1 MSAGRARKPA
11 EPAAQTGRG
20 GGLKG
25 GGLKGGGA
33 QLAYET
39 LRDEIINLALPPGQH
54 IDEQAL
60 VRRLGL
66 SRTPIRAALV
76 RLTADGLLV
85 GQPNRG
91 VQVAPIDLATV
102 PAYFE
107 TLDLT
112 QRAVNRL
119 SARRRTAAD
128 LAAVE
133 AADRAF
139 REAAERGDGTGLAE
153 ANQLFHSAVA
163 AAAGNLYL
171 AESYQRLLLQGRR
184 LLHIAYGYD
193 EEGGRGEHL
202 RRVNAEH
209 AAIIAAL
216 RARDEERCE
225 QLGAAHVELFRGRLV
240 AYLQRPLLREI
251 GVAGDGP
258 R

>member
-1 MSAGRARKPA
+1 MSGSPTRSPVGVEA
-11 EPAAQTGRG
+11 PAARAG
-20 GGLKG
+20 GSKG
-25 GGLKGGGA
+25 AGA

-39 LRDEIINLALPPGQH
+39 LRDEIINLALPPGLH

-66 SRTPIRAALV
+66 SRTPIREALI

-91 VQVAPIDLATV
+91 VRVAPIDLATV

-107 TLDLT
+107 ALDLT

-119 SARRRTAAD
+119 AARRRTAGD
-128 LAAVE
+128 LAAIGQAHE
-133 AADRAF
+133 DF
-139 REAAERGDGTGLAE
+139 REAARRGGGAAMAE
-153 ANQLFHSAVA
+153 ANQLFHTAVA
-163 AAAGNLYL
+163 AAAGNVYL

-193 EEGGRGEHL
+193 EEGGRGGHL
-202 RRVNAEH
+202 RQVVTEH
-209 AAIIAAL
+209 ARMLAAL
-216 RARDEERCE
+216 QARDEEGCE
-225 QLGAAHVELFRGRLV
+225 RLGTAHTELFRGRLL
-240 AYLQRPLLREI
+240 AYLQRPVLHE
-251 GVAGDGP
+251 VAVAASGA